1 LDKVA
6 GAATDSSYT
15 GAVSELRSLKLRSSL
30 VSDFITSPYK
40 RDREGVRRQPFSG
53 TYRATGE
60 EEGGGGKGEGEK
72 GGTKKKGEKKAKER
86 G

>member
-1 LDKVA
+1 M
-6 GAATDSSYT
+6 
-15 GAVSELRSLKLRSSL
+15 SELRSLKLRSSL

-60 EEGGGGKGEGEK
+60 EEGGGGKGGK
-72 GGTKKKGEKKAKER
+72 QQRRLQKFCTTIDH
-86 G
+86 